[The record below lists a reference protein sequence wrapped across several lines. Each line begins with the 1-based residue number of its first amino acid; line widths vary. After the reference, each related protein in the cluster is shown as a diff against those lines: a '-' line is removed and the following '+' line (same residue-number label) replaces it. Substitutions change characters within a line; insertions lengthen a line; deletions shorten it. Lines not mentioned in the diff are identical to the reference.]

1 MGSFILGILVIAAVL
16 NLEYTSAEP
25 AYDTPWFL
33 GHEYWNTRCEMN
45 YKDDWLGYWNDQP
58 SQRRTEYMRE
68 RVDTR
73 SSCPATC
80 DSCLN
85 EELQCS
91 TLAGTQLYV

>member
-25 AYDTPWFL
+25 SYGTQFL
-33 GHEYWNTRCEMN
+33 GHKYWNTRCEMN
-45 YKDDWLGYWNDQP
+45 YKDDWLGYWNHEP
-58 SQRRTEYMRE
+58 SLRRTEYKRQPP
-68 RVDTR
+68 DTR
-73 SSCPATC
+73 ISCPATC

-91 TLAGTQLYV
+91 TLAGAQLYV